1 MQVPQYRPR
10 IRWVIAMGVATLLG
24 VLLNMSPVRSAES
37 ADSGSNLRALTQK
50 GARDDGFLSPDEAFR
65 VAAVLEA
72 PDRVRLSWAIAPGYY
87 LYKARLK
94 FASPTPGVTLAA
106 PDLPEGD
113 TKNDE
118 YFGKQIVYHNALI
131 AHLSIK
137 RAADAPPDLTI
148 AATYQGCAE
157 AGLCYPPITR
167 AFKLSP
173 PTAARAPGGSGSGP
187 TATSIG
193 IAGSGAAVA
202 AGRAAGY
209 LSEQDRLARMIR
221 TGSLGAIVA
230 TFFGLGLLLAF
241 TPCVLPM
248 VPILSGLIAGQG
260 PHVTTGRAFALS
272 LTYVLGMALT
282 YTIAGAAFAAAGHQ
296 VQAVFQQPWI
306 VVLFAAFFV
315 ALAFSMF
322 GFYTL
327 QVPAAIQTRLTAT
340 SNRQRAGTFGGVA
353 VMGAL
358 SALIVTACVAPA
370 LVGALLVIS
379 QGGDVVRG
387 AIALFAMSLG
397 MGAPLLA
404 IGTSAGKL
412 LPRAGAW
419 MDTVKQ
425 LFGAMMLGVAAWMLS
440 RLVSDRAAML
450 LYCLPLL
457 AALVVLWRFQ
467 SRGAARFVGRAVA
480 AAAGVYAVL
489 LGVGAARGGTDPLRP
504 LDLPAAAAQSDVR
517 FTRVANVAD
526 LDRAVGAAAA
536 SGRAVMLDFYADWC
550 TSCKE
555 MERYTFANPEVRRAL
570 ASMTLLRADVT
581 ANSTE
586 DQVLLKRF
594 GIFGPPTIAFY
605 GRDGHERSAYR
616 VVGYMQAADFAHLL
630 TRALAP
636 GA

>member
-137 RAADAPPDLTI
+137 RAAEAPTDLTI

-167 AFKLSP
+167 AFKLRL

-327 QVPAAIQTRLTAT
+327 QMPAAIQTRLTAT

-467 SRGAARFVGRAVA
+467 SHGAARFVGRAVA

-536 SGRAVMLDFYADWC
+536 SGRTVMLDFYADWC

>member
-1 MQVPQYRPR
+1 MRRLNRLRPAR
-10 IRWVIAMGVATLLG
+10 QALSWVAVLLFSVLLG
-24 VLLNMSPVRSAES
+24 MGFSAPLLA
-37 ADSGSNLRALTQK
+37 ADAGTNLNSLVQGSTK
-50 GARDDGFLSPDEAFR
+50 DDGFLSPDQAFR
-65 VAAVLEA
+65 VAAVAEA

-94 FASPTPGVTLAA
+94 FATTTPGVTLG
-106 PDLPEGD
+106 PPELPAGD

-131 AHLSIK
+131 AHLTIA
-137 RAADAPPDLTI
+137 RAATASGEVTI

-167 AFKLSP
+167 EFRIALP
-173 PTAARAPGGSGSGP
+173 ARAAALAGADRGAGNAATPRGSAATGGATLTGS
-187 TATSIG
+187 A
-193 IAGSGAAVA
+193 
-202 AGRAAGY
+202 Y

-221 TGSLGAIVA
+221 TGSLSAIVA

-260 PHVTTGRAFALS
+260 PNVTTARAFALS

-282 YTIAGAAFAAAGHQ
+282 YTLAGAAFAAAGHQ

-306 VVLFAAFFV
+306 VMLFAALFI
-315 ALAFSMF
+315 ALAMSMF

-327 QVPAAIQTRLTAT
+327 QMPAAIQTRLTMT
-340 SNRQRAGTFGGVA
+340 SNQQRAGTFGGVA

-379 QGGDVVRG
+379 QGGDVFRG
-387 AIALFAMSLG
+387 AVALFAMSMG
-397 MGAPLLA
+397 MGAPLLV

-412 LPRAGAW
+412 LPKAGPW

-440 RLVSDRAAML
+440 RLVSDRAALL
-450 LYCLPLL
+450 LYCLPLIATL
-457 AALVVLWRFQ
+457 IVLWRLQ
-467 SRGAARFVGRAVA
+467 GRGPARFVGRAAA

-489 LGVGAARGGTDPLRP
+489 LGIGAARGGTDPLRP
-504 LDLPAAAAQSDVR
+504 LAVPVAAAVAEVR
-517 FTRVANVAD
+517 FARVANVGE
-526 LDRAVGAAAA
+526 LDRAVSAAAA

-555 MERYTFANPEVRRAL
+555 MERYTFANPQVRQTL
-570 ASMTLLRADVT
+570 TQMTLLRADVT
-581 ANSTE
+581 ANSAD
-586 DQVLLKRF
+586 DQALLKRF

-616 VVGYMQAADFAHLL
+616 VVGYMKAAAFADLL
-630 TRALAP
+630 TRATAP